1 MQLSI
6 GIAMA
11 SAMVGAL
18 SVCASAAAE
27 EKTAATAEGTYVSFD
42 VGATF
47 ISSIDILPF
56 TPSDPT
62 SFGNS
67 LISADVEN
75 GIGLNIALGFE
86 LTESFALE
94 FETGYYSNDFGGFTS
109 GQFTSIFGTTDV
121 VGGSGDFHQIPLFI
135 NGSFDIPLRE
145 RAAGADAGEVT
156 LDLMFGLGVVNVGAD
171 ITDIQ
176 AAGIPGISAGI
187 DGNSW
192 EFGGQL
198 GVGLAWEISSGV
210 SIGLG
215 YRLMAVSGADFG
227 IATFSDPS
235 LVGIDNVE
243 ADNFLTHSVQANFS
257 YEF

>member
-6 GIAMA
+6 GIGMA

-27 EKTAATAEGTYVSFD
+27 EKTAATSQGTYLSFD
-42 VGATF
+42 IGATF

-56 TPSDPT
+56 TPSDPLA
-62 SFGNS
+62 FGNS
-67 LISADVEN
+67 LISVDTEN
-75 GIGLNIALGFE
+75 GLGLNIALGFE

-94 FETGYYSNDFGGFTS
+94 FETGYYQNDFGGFTS
-109 GQFTSIFGTTDV
+109 GQFTSGFGATDV
-121 VGGSGDFHQIPLFI
+121 VGGSGDFHQIPLFV

-145 RAAGADAGEVT
+145 RAAGADAGAVT
-156 LDLMFGLGVVNVGAD
+156 LDLMLGLGIVNVGAE

-176 AAGIPGISAGI
+176 AAGVPGVSAAI

-192 EFGGQL
+192 EFGGQIGIGL
-198 GVGLAWEISSGV
+198 GWEISSGV
-210 SIGLG
+210 NIGVG

-227 IATFSDPS
+227 TATFSDPS

-243 ADNFLTHSVQANFS
+243 ADNFVTHSVQANLS